1 MFEDLFYDGLFG
13 CLLGQ
18 VSGSNGIF
26 TLLMALGVIT
36 SIVFPYLLGSLN
48 SGILLS
54 KFLYHEDIRTYGSG
68 NAGAT
73 NMLRTYGKKMGI
85 LTFLGD
91 FVKGMLGVVIGRLM
105 FGLLGA
111 YIGGLFCVL
120 GHIFPCYYKFKGGKG
135 VATSAG
141 MVLMTNWKVLLV
153 LVVIFVLLVYMTK
166 YISFGSI
173 MVYLLYPLL
182 LNNMKSPTDPSIAI
196 LIAFTITILGVV
208 MHRKNLKRIFE
219 GTESKVSFNVKDRPP
234 VVEPEISSQD
244 KQSGEQSVGQNDAQS
259 GEQDENV
266 EDGK

>member
-1 MFEDLFYDGLFG
+1 MFENILFDGLFG

-18 VSGSNGIF
+18 IEGSNGLF
-26 TLLMALGVIT
+26 MTLFVLGMIT
-36 SIVFPYLLGSLN
+36 SIVLPYLLGSVN
-48 SGILLS
+48 SGIVLS
-54 KFLYHEDIRTYGSG
+54 KFFYHEDIRTQGSG

-85 LTFLGD
+85 MTFVCD

-105 FGLLGA
+105 FGLLGS

-153 LVVIFVLLVYMTK
+153 LAAIFVLLVYMTK

-173 MVYLLYPLL
+173 MVYLLYPLML
-182 LNNMKSPTDPSIAI
+182 SKMKMPTDPSIAI
-196 LIAFTITILGVV
+196 VIAFVITVLGVV
-208 MHRKNLKRIFE
+208 MHRKNLKRIFD
-219 GTESKVSFNVKDRPP
+219 GTESKLSFNVKDKPTS
-234 VVEPEISSQD
+234 VEPEILDTDSEADAGED
-244 KQSGEQSVGQNDAQS
+244 KE
-259 GEQDENV
+259 
-266 EDGK
+266 

>member
-1 MFEDLFYDGLFG
+1 MFEDIFYDGLFG
-13 CLLGQ
+13 CLLRQ
-18 VSGSNGIF
+18 VSGNNGMF

-36 SIVFPYLLGSLN
+36 SIVFPYLLGSVN

-54 KFLYHEDIRTYGSG
+54 RFIYHEDIRTQGSG

-85 LTFLGD
+85 LTFAGD
-91 FVKGMLGVVIGRLM
+91 FVTGMLGVVIGRLM

-141 MVLMTNWKVLLV
+141 MVLMTNWKVFLV
-153 LVVIFVLLVYMTK
+153 LVVIFALLVYMTK
-166 YISFGSI
+166 YISFGSV

-182 LNNMKSPTDPSIAI
+182 LNNMKSNTDPSISI
-196 LIAFTITILGVV
+196 LIAFVITIMGVV

-219 GTESKVSFNVKDRPP
+219 GTESKVSFNVKDKPTA
-234 VVEPEISSQD
+234 VEPEISLPEDEDD
-244 KQSGEQSVGQNDAQS
+244 KHGGSADAQ
-259 GEQDENV
+259 
-266 EDGK
+266 